1 MPPYNELAFYLQFTI
16 NITLLTGFA
25 LFLRRGKH
33 ARKLLFI
40 FLLGEL
46 LSELS
51 DLIFRLMKFNTVNI
65 YLYPLSQSFGLL
77 MMTEIYNTYFFKIPP
92 LLRWMIYLFTGTSFF
107 LSVTGISSSSSV
119 TLYSN
124 IITDVIICGFA
135 AVYFLYVF
143 KNPGIDKNLLTV
155 NVFIFLFFSIESII
169 STTFD
174 FLIHHHLQWVAPVWL
189 FRGVLLWL
197 FYLAFINLGWNTGK
211 MKV

>member
-1 MPPYNELAFYLQFTI
+1 MPPYNELSFYLQFTI

-51 DLIFRLMKFNTVNI
+51 DLIFRLMKFNTVNT

-77 MMTEIYNTYFFKIPP
+77 MMTEIYNTYFFKISPS
-92 LLRWMIYLFTGTSFF
+92 LRWMIYLFTGTSFF
-107 LSVTGISSSSSV
+107 LSVIGINSSSSV

-124 IITDVIICGFA
+124 IIADIIICGFA

-174 FLIHHHLQWVAPVWL
+174 FLIHNHLQWVAPVWL